1 MSGIE
6 LERVV
11 QFLDDLLDVGAFPDY
26 GNALNGLQVGGP
38 SRIST
43 VVAAVDGT
51 EATIKQAVAAGAD
64 LLVVHH
70 GLFWGGLRPVT
81 GPLFR
86 KLAALIEGRLA
97 GYSAHLPLD
106 AHPELGNCA
115 ILAREIGV
123 EIKGPCAA
131 FKGAEIGWWG
141 AADLSRDAL
150 RDRLSATLGGDVRLI
165 PGGPEHVSRVAVVT
179 GGGGSFLE
187 EVANQDLDALVTGE
201 ASHHSYHDAM
211 ELGVNLYLGGHY
223 ATETWGVRALAE
235 RLADEFGVAWSFVD
249 LPTGL

>member
-11 QFLDDLLDVGAFPDY
+11 QFLDELLDVAAFPDY

-38 SRIST
+38 SRVSS
-43 VVAAVDGT
+43 VVAAVDAT
-51 EATIKQAVAAGAD
+51 EAAIHEAVSAGAD
-64 LLVVHH
+64 MLVVHH

-86 KLAALIEGRLA
+86 KMSALIEGRLA
-97 GYSAHLPLD
+97 VYSAHLPLD

-141 AADLSRDAL
+141 AVDSSRDAL
-150 RDRLSATLGGDVRLI
+150 RDRLSTTLGGDVRLI
-165 PGGPEHVSRVAVVT
+165 PGGPAHVRRVAVVT

-187 EVANQDLDALVTGE
+187 EVAGQDLDALVTGE
-201 ASHHSYHDAM
+201 ASHHSFHDAM
-211 ELGVNLYLGGHY
+211 ELRVNLYLGGHY

-235 RLADEFGVAWSFVD
+235 RLGEEFGVDWSFID

>member
-1 MSGIE
+1 VPGIE
-6 LERVV
+6 LERIV
-11 QFLDDLLDVGAFPDY
+11 QFLDDVLDVGSFPDY

-38 SRIST
+38 TRVST
-43 VVAAVDGT
+43 VAAAVDAT
-51 EATIKQAVAAGAD
+51 EATIREAVEAGAD

-86 KLAALIEGRLA
+86 KLSALIEGRLA
-97 GYSAHLPLD
+97 VYSAHLPLD
-106 AHPELGNCA
+106 AHPDLGNCA

-131 FKGAEIGWWG
+131 YKGAEIGWWG
-141 AADLSRDAL
+141 SVDLAREAL
-150 RDRLSATLGGDVRLI
+150 RERLASTLGGDVRVI
-165 PGGPEHVSRVAVVT
+165 PGGPEHVRRVAVVT

-223 ATETWGVRALAE
+223 ATETWGVRALAG
-235 RLADEFGVAWSFVD
+235 RLADEFGVAWSFID